1 MESIYYRINHKK
13 KLTHFDN
20 VVLAQMKSA
29 LFYELSSKNESR
41 IYDQILKIFNSLMKD
56 FQYKPKDK
64 LYLIYTL
71 TEEYKRMRNIQIEN

>member
-1 MESIYYRINHKK
+1 MILILLKIKEILFLSFKFLMESIYYRINHKK

-64 LYLIYTL
+64 
-71 TEEYKRMRNIQIEN
+71 